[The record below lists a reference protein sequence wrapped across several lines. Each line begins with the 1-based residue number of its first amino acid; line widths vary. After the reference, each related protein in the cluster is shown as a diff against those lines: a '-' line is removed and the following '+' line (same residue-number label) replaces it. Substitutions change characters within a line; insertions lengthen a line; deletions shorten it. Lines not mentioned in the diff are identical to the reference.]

1 MKRNEIYRDMDG
13 SRVSHTEWS
22 QSEREKQMLYIN
34 TYVWNLQKWYEV
46 KWSEV
51 AQSCPALCNPV
62 DCSLFRFS
70 VRGIFQARVLEW
82 VAISF
87 SRGSSWPRDWAQVSH
102 TVGRCFTLWA
112 TREVQKWYRWSY
124 LQNRNR
130 DRDMKRHM
138 DTEEKGVV
146 VGWPGGS
153 ALTYVHY

>member
-1 MKRNEIYRDMDG
+1 MASLERGSGGSGGSIIYYLFSWFSSDLLRQLFDKLP
-13 SRVSHTEWS
+13 
-22 QSEREKQMLYIN
+22 EK
-34 TYVWNLQKWYEV
+34 KE
-46 KWSEV
+46 SEV
-51 AQSCPALCNPV
+51 ARSCPTLCNPM
-62 DCSLFRFS
+62 DCSLPGFY
-70 VRGIFQARVLEW
+70 VHGIFQASVLEW

-87 SRGSSWPRDWAQVSH
+87 SRGSSHPRNWTQVSH